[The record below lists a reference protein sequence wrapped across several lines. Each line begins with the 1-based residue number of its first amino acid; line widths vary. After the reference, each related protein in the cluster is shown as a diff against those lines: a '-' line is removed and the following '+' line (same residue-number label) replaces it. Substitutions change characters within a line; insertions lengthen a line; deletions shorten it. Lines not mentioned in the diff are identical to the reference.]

1 MLLVW
6 ENLQWGFRDVGY
18 CFSFIVVLH
27 SLMSLHFRATS
38 PCHRHSGT
46 VKGSTSSELY
56 PGYFRL
62 LLPFHLPRTLQFW
75 VGIFYPQTLFTLR
88 SFPDIFDTTCF
99 YQGFPGSRQFFL
111 EVCRAS
117 CWSSKH
123 RPGSSV
129 CLIHSNPQ
137 SSYSEEFVFKSY

>member
-88 SFPDIFDTTCF
+88 SFLDIFDTTCF

-123 RPGSSV
+123 RPGPSV